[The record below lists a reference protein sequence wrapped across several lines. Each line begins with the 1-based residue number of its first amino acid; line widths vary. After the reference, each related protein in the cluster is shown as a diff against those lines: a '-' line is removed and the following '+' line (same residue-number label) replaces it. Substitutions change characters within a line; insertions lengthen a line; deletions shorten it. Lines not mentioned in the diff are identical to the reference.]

1 MSRISNTGS
10 NFHYRDRHTFLRLYK
25 QYVRPHLE
33 FSSPA
38 WSPWLQGDIDT
49 LEKVQEKAV
58 KLVSGL
64 KGATYQEKCKELGL
78 KTLLERRE
86 TQDMALVHKFLTEKS
101 GSDMF
106 RQIAANGRAGTRQAA
121 GGHGL
126 SVQYAR
132 TDPRKYSFAVRTV
145 EKWNRLPDEVKS
157 APTGTAFKEM
167 LKKL

>member
-1 MSRISNTGS
+1 
-10 NFHYRDRHTFLRLYK
+10 
-25 QYVRPHLE
+25 VRPHLE

-58 KLVSGL
+58 KMVSGL
-64 KGATYQEKCKELGL
+64 KGTTYQEKCKELGL
-78 KTLLERRE
+78 NTLLERRDA
-86 TQDMALVHKFLTEKS
+86 QDMSLVHKFLTEKS

-106 RQIAANGRAGTRQAA
+106 RQIAVNGRAGTRQAA

-132 TDPRKYSFAVRTV
+132 TDPRK
-145 EKWNRLPDEVKS
+145 
-157 APTGTAFKEM
+157 
-167 LKKL
+167 

>member
-1 MSRISNTGS
+1 M
-10 NFHYRDRHTFLRLYK
+10 
-25 QYVRPHLE
+25 
-33 FSSPA
+33 
-38 WSPWLQGDIDT
+38 IDSQQT
-49 LEKVQEKAV
+49 PLSAKLKYSWTRSMRVQWIP
-58 KLVSGL
+58 S
-64 KGATYQEKCKELGL
+64 GL
-78 KTLLERRE
+78 KTLLERRDA
-86 TQDMALVHKFLTEKS
+86 QDMSLVHKFLTERS

-157 APTGTAFKEM
+157 APTGKAFKEK
-167 LKKL
+167 LKKLYKVMLTQ